1 MKNLGI
7 LLNPK
12 TNDLDIQVQRDAEGK
27 IVQGFTVGDV
37 TMQNAKTI
45 LYMQPG
51 ELKSHP
57 TVGVGINNMLLDH
70 ESLLYK
76 HKIRQQ
82 LTNDGMRVKK
92 VELKIDGSQI
102 NGQNVEIHANYK

>member
-12 TNDLDIQVQRDAEGK
+12 TNDLNVQVQRDTESK

-37 TMQNAKTI
+37 TMQNALII

-70 ESLLYK
+70 EFLLYK

-82 LTNDGMRVKK
+82 LVADGMRVKK
-92 VELKIDGSQI
+92 VEI

>member
-7 LLNPK
+7 LLDID
-12 TNDLDIQVQRDAEGK
+12 TDDLAIQVKKDTDGK
-27 IVQGFTVGDV
+27 IIQGMQVGDV
-37 TMQNAKTI
+37 TMQNIRTI

-70 ESLLYK
+70 EYLLYK

-82 LTNDGMRVKK
+82 LVTDGMKVKK
-92 VELKIDGSQI
+92 LDVTD
-102 NGQNVEIHANYK
+102 QNVRIDASYN

>member
-12 TNDLDIQVQRDAEGK
+12 TNDLDIRVVRDSDGK
-27 IVQGFTVGDV
+27 IVQGLRVGDI
-37 TMQNAKTI
+37 TKQNTAII

-51 ELKSHP
+51 ELKEQP
-57 TVGVGINNMLLDH
+57 TVGVGINNMLLDKDF
-70 ESLLYK
+70 LLYK

-82 LTNDGMRVKK
+82 LDAKGMQVNHL
-92 VELKIDGSQI
+92 EISNQNIEI
-102 NGQNVEIHANYK
+102 NASYK